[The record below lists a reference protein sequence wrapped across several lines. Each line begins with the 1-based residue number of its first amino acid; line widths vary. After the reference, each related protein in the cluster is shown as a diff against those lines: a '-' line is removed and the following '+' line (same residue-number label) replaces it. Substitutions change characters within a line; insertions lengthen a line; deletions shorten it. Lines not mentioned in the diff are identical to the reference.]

1 MTLRT
6 YMISRILLT
15 IPMIFILLT
24 TVFVVMRVLPGD
36 PVMLHFEKME
46 NPEAMATM
54 RVRLGLDKPL
64 WEQYFDYVAGLFR
77 GDLGLSMYD
86 YSPVAQQIF
95 SAFPA
100 TLELAICSMIIAVLI
115 GVFLG
120 VESSKSYNKPKD
132 HVIRVFGI
140 VTYAIPVF
148 FLGMIFQMIFGVGLH
163 WLPVGGR
170 TYPAMEPTGLTV
182 PLSSPVGGSISH
194 FLLSAV
200 VGLALLGAY
209 VVVARTRHEKLDR
222 KDCLIALVLFVTGWL
237 LWAGLNMPLY
247 GPADGVFIIH
257 FLLSAV
263 AGLAL
268 LGVYFAVTKMRH
280 KKFNRKYFIIALVLF
295 VTGWLLWAG
304 LGWYY
309 RTSGEIHVATGLFT
323 VDSLLEGNLYK
334 FGLSVKYLFLPSLT
348 LGLVLCGI
356 FIRLTRSNMLET
368 LRLDFVTA
376 AKARG
381 LRDSTVTYGYA
392 LRNAFLPVLT
402 MMGLQ
407 FAMLLAGAVLTE
419 TTFSWPGLGRYLVD
433 RINFR
438 DYTAIQGTVVVFGV
452 LVSLVSLAVDL
463 LYAYLDPRIR
473 L

>member
-1 MTLRT
+1 
-6 YMISRILLT
+6 
-15 IPMIFILLT
+15 MIFILLT

-46 NPEAMATM
+46 NPEAMAQM
-54 RVRLGLDKPL
+54 RIRLGLDKPL
-64 WEQYFDYVAGLFR
+64 WAQYFDYVIGLFS
-77 GDLGLSMYD
+77 GNLGLSMQD

-100 TLELAICSMIIAVLI
+100 TLELAICSMIIAVLV

-120 VESSKSYNKPKD
+120 AESSKSYNRPKD
-132 HVIRVFGI
+132 HIIRVFGI
-140 VTYAIPVF
+140 VAYAIPVF
-148 FLGMIFQMIFGVGLH
+148 FLGMLLQMIFGVGLH

-170 TYPAMEPTGLTV
+170 ISPTMEPNGLTI
-182 PLSSPVGGSISH
+182 PLSVPPGGFITH
-194 FLLSAV
+194 FLLSS
-200 VGLALLGAY
+200 L
-209 VVVARTRHEKLDR
+209 
-222 KDCLIALVLFVTGWL
+222 
-237 LWAGLNMPLY
+237 AGL
-247 GPADGVFIIH
+247 V
-257 FLLSAV
+257 
-263 AGLAL
+263 L
-268 LGVYFAVTKMRH
+268 LGVYFAVAKTKH
-280 KKFNRKYFIIALVLF
+280 KKLYRKDYIISLVLF
-295 VTGWLLWAG
+295 IVGWLLWAV

-309 RTSGEIHVATGLFT
+309 ISIGGLHLSTGLFT

-334 FGLSVKYLFLPSLT
+334 FGLTLKYLFLPSLT

-381 LRDSTVTYGYA
+381 LKESTVTYGYA

-407 FAMLLAGAVLTE
+407 FAMLLGGAVLTE

-438 DYTAIQGTVVVFGV
+438 DYTAIQGTVVVFGI
-452 LVSLVSLAVDL
+452 LVSIVSLAIDL

>member
-24 TVFVVMRVLPGD
+24 TVFLVMRVLPGD

-54 RVRLGLDKPL
+54 RIRLGLDKPL
-64 WEQYFDYVAGLFR
+64 WAQYFDYVAGLFR
-77 GDLGLSMYD
+77 GDLGLSMQD

-115 GVFLG
+115 GIFLG
-120 VESSKSYNKPKD
+120 VEASKAYNKPKD
-132 HVIRVFGI
+132 QVIRVFGI

-148 FLGMIFQMIFGVGLH
+148 FLGMVFQMIFGVGLH

-170 TYPAMEPTGLTV
+170 ISPTMEPTGLTI
-182 PLSSPVGGSISH
+182 PLSIPPGGFITH
-194 FLLSAV
+194 FLLSS
-200 VGLALLGAY
+200 LAGIVLAGVY
-209 VVVARTRHEKLDR
+209 V
-222 KDCLIALVLFVTGWL
+222 
-237 LWAGLNMPLY
+237 
-247 GPADGVFIIH
+247 
-257 FLLSAV
+257 AV
-263 AGLAL
+263 A
-268 LGVYFAVTKMRH
+268 KIRH
-280 KKFNRKYFIIALVLF
+280 KKLNRKDRIISLILF

-309 RTSGEIHVATGLFT
+309 ISSGGLHLSTGLFT

-368 LRLDFVTA
+368 SRLDFVTA

-381 LRDSTVTYGYA
+381 LKDSTVTYGYA

-407 FAMLLAGAVLTE
+407 FALLLAGAVLTE

-438 DYTAIQGTVVVFGV
+438 DYTAIQGAVVVFGI
-452 LVSLVSLAVDL
+452 LVSIVSLAIDL